1 MKLSE
6 KILYLR
12 KKQGMTQEQLAEK
25 MEVSRQAVSRWES
38 GTALPDVSNIV
49 QLSKIFA
56 VSADYLLN
64 EEYESETEIPPA
76 AAREAPAVAGGRGK
90 KIAAICMMVFGFL
103 GNFVIYILSR
113 CIKVMIPSA
122 VYGGNGEIWY
132 EWSSDHTAYS
142 YRYFIETY
150 SLEFLTALF
159 VVVMVAGIGLFVLSF
174 IRPTVINIRKNGA

>member
-38 GTALPDVSNIV
+38 GTTLPDASNIV

-56 VSADYLLN
+56 VSVDYLLN
-64 EEYESETEIPPA
+64 EEYESETEIPTA
-76 AAREAPAVAGGRGK
+76 KEAPAAAGGRGK
-90 KIAAICMMVFGFL
+90 KIAAICMMAFGFL

-113 CIKVMIPSA
+113 CIKVMVPSA

-132 EWSSDHTAYS
+132 EWSSNDTAYS

-174 IRPTVINIRKNGA
+174 VRPAVINIRKNGA

>member
-25 MEVSRQAVSRWES
+25 MEISRQAVSRWES
-38 GTALPDVSNIV
+38 GTALPDASNIV
-49 QLSKIFA
+49 QLTKIFA

-64 EEYESETEIPPA
+64 EEYEVEIEMPPTKETSTA
-76 AAREAPAVAGGRGK
+76 AGGRGK
-90 KIAAICMMVFGFL
+90 KIAAICMMAFGML

-113 CIKVMIPSA
+113 CIKVMIPRA
-122 VYGGNGEIWY
+122 IDGGNGEIWY
-132 EWSSDHTAYS
+132 EWSSNDTAYS

-159 VVVMVAGIGLFVLSF
+159 VVVMVAGIVLFVVQK
-174 IRPTVINIRKNGA
+174 RRQK